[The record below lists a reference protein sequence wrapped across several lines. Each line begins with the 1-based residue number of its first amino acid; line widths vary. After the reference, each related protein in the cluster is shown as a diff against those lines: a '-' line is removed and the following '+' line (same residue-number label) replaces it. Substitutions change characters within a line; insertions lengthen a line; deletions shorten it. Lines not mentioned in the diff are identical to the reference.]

1 MHATRSI
8 YNWWIWWY
16 DCDRRR
22 SSAAAVT
29 VRTATK
35 IYRTHGATMNQH
47 KRYIL
52 MSNDA
57 HGTWLMRWTELLWI
71 GLTDRH
77 ALREIATSQSCTVHC
92 LINMEMGRHLLHYIF
107 EYLITPYEW
116 ASRALHG
123 ESMILGQTNGTT
135 YRTRIYLFCSGNE
148 GRMHML
154 INMFSALRLFRTHTK
169 SISIDRWRQYTMG
182 SDFII
187 GKYFLSSLHRA
198 NKYVYH
204 VHSSIRHGNNDHKLC
219 ACLTQR
225 SACIFGHF
233 RCFPHSPLSVVDQH
247 TALRP
252 QRTLLP
258 DYEDSG
264 WARAV
269 NARWHRTKPCAMR
282 ILILLHDAFQHALF
296 VTTKKHGW
304 RWTPYSKRLPQCQS
318 HWQSRERPS
327 LSEYIDHKIHGQ
339 RMEQPK

>member
-1 MHATRSI
+1 MIWLRSTAIISSSRHCAHSDKNLSHPWGHHEPTQTIYIDVKWCAWDMIDEMNGIVVNRTYRQTCAAGNSNQPIVHSALSDQYGNGPSFVALHFRLRHMSEHREHCTVKVWFWARQMERLIVREYIYSVLATRAECTCWLICSVLCVCFAHTPNQYRSTVESSI
-8 YNWWIWWY
+8 QWAPIL
-16 DCDRRR
+16 
-22 SSAAAVT
+22 SSEN
-29 VRTATK
+29 
-35 IYRTHGATMNQH
+35 IFF
-47 KRYIL
+47 
-52 MSNDA
+52 
-57 HGTWLMRWTELLWI
+57 LLS
-71 GLTDRH
+71 
-77 ALREIATSQSCTVHC
+77 IAPT
-92 LINMEMGRHLLHYIF
+92 
-107 EYLITPYEW
+107 
-116 ASRALHG
+116 
-123 ESMILGQTNGTT
+123 
-135 YRTRIYLFCSGNE
+135 
-148 GRMHML
+148 
-154 INMFSALRLFRTHTK
+154 NMFIT
-169 SISIDRWRQYTMG
+169 SIC
-182 SDFII
+182 
-187 GKYFLSSLHRA
+187 
-198 NKYVYH
+198 
-204 VHSSIRHGNNDHKLC
+204 HGNNDHKLC

-296 VTTKKHGW
+296 VTTKKHRW